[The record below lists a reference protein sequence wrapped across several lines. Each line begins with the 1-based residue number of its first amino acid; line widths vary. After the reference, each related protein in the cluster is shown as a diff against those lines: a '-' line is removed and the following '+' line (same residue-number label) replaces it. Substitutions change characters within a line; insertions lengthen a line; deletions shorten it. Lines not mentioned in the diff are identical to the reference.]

1 MENSIVKIT
10 SLYEMYKTSPNTISK
25 LEYYINSQLP
35 SLLHKYNEQEK
46 RRLFLEKESD
56 KYINNFLTDPNQQF
70 FYIAA
75 TDTFIKYD
83 GENYQFINEDD
94 LWIIIL
100 NDITEKVVLIEWKQK
115 IKSILIKRI
124 KEQYFS

>member
-46 RRLFLEKESD
+46 RL
-56 KYINNFLTDPNQQF
+56 
-70 FYIAA
+70 
-75 TDTFIKYD
+75 
-83 GENYQFINEDD
+83 
-94 LWIIIL
+94 
-100 NDITEKVVLIEWKQK
+100 
-115 IKSILIKRI
+115 
-124 KEQYFS
+124 